1 MRSDTKNQSVIFCEM
16 DKSSMMVAEIKSGG
30 VKCYLWKENIVS
42 VRGREHCTP

>member
-30 VKCYLWKENIVS
+30 LNAIYGKRILYL
-42 VRGREHCTP
+42 